1 MEDGTMLLKFISAFA
16 FVLALMFLLSFVL
29 KRLGLAGQSLL
40 PGGKRRLKVI
50 EHLPI
55 DHRRRLVLVRR
66 DDQEHLLVLSPSG
79 ETVVERNIIAPAETI
94 ADLQI
99 SENEKEQKHA

>member
-16 FVLALMFLLSFVL
+16 FVLALMFLLSWVL
-29 KRLGLAGQSLL
+29 KRMGLAGHSML

-55 DHRRRLVLVRR
+55 DHRRRLVLVCR

-79 ETVVERNIIAPAETI
+79 ETVVERNITAPAEAVIDIQT
-94 ADLQI
+94 